1 MANRL
6 KRQIHR
12 LQKERDQ
19 LWQEFCCL
27 PKRSS
32 FSGLFLAGRLEK
44 VQNELD
50 ELEGD
55 EISARYY
62 PEITI
67 ELGYN

>member
-1 MANRL
+1 MVDGL
-6 KRQIHR
+6 KRRIHR

-19 LWQEFCCL
+19 LWQEFCRL

-32 FSGLFLAGRLEK
+32 FSGLFIAGRLEK

-55 EISARYY
+55 EISVRYY

-67 ELGYN
+67 ELG